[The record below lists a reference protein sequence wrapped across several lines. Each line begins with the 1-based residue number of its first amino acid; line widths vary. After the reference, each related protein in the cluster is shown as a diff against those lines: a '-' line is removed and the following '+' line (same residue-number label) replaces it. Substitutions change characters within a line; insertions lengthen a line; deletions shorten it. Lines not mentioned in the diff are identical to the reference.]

1 MVARKSLELNRIRY
15 RFVEILTVESLLIKL
30 NHSTSLEH
38 SIAALAR
45 SPVVLT
51 RSTVVST
58 LVIAMV
64 GRFTG
69 SGCRLVGVVAGSEQ
83 TKVVVIRTLEVMV

>member
-30 NHSTSLEH
+30 NHSTPLVH

-45 SPVVLT
+45 SLAVLT

-58 LVIAMV
+58 LVIAMAVV
-64 GRFTG
+64 GRFTT
-69 SGCRLVGVVAGSEQ
+69 SGCRLEVTKSEQ